1 MRCNGRMRLGSAQ
14 RLQSSICRKERESL
28 EHAQV
33 SSVRSTVGIHS
44 IRPLLTWLPKR
55 PRDLPDK
62 AGLRLH
68 QEHGPI
74 SSEWAKFSPIN
85 GRIPAIVLYRMKS
98 FDIIESKDAQRG
110 LQCSRLDNRQV
121 FFFQTVDNCIQFRCK
136 MQGGV
141 LC

>member
-1 MRCNGRMRLGSAQ
+1 MNACDLEAHSAHNQ
-14 RLQSSICRKERESL
+14 ASAEKSESL

-74 SSEWAKFSPIN
+74 SSEWAKFSQGCWVP
-85 GRIPAIVLYRMKS
+85 PYRRE
-98 FDIIESKDAQRG
+98 DTCYRTE
-110 LQCSRLDNRQV
+110 
-121 FFFQTVDNCIQFRCK
+121 
-136 MQGGV
+136 
-141 LC
+141 